1 MKNFYYLPLLAIIAL
16 MSSCAMGK
24 AMLLTK
30 ESKRIENVF
39 PSVSLKND
47 TLYYQILDDPE
58 DYRTINDTVYSIHMG
73 EILSGLN
80 YINRKIKPYYIEL
93 PTLPKDTIVDI
104 TGSSLVPRTVKFRS
118 EYVLS
123 LSADENYV
131 LREKQL
137 ASFYQ
142 QHSPEAYALYKKGN
156 ALLHTSYGMLAGFF
170 ASLIAA
176 ECLILCS
183 EQIVG
188 YESVIGS
195 YGIPMLKPIYGRN
208 DAMFY
213 SGLGLGATSLAF
225 GITAVVLEVK
235 GIKKHVEALDT
246 YHIQTEKNTPK
257 LTLNTQISGNGV
269 GVALQF

>member
-1 MKNFYYLPLLAIIAL
+1 MKTFCYLSLLAIIAL
-16 MSSCAMGK
+16 MSSCTMGK
-24 AMLLTK
+24 VMLLTK
-30 ESKRIENVF
+30 ESKRIENIF
-39 PSVSLKND
+39 PKVSLEND
-47 TLYYQILDDPE
+47 TLYYQILDDHE
-58 DYRTINDTVYSIHMG
+58 DYRTINDTVYSIHLG

-80 YINRKIKPYYIEL
+80 YRNRRIKPYYIEF

-104 TGSSLVPRTVKFRS
+104 TGSSLVPRNVKFRS

-131 LREKQL
+131 LQEKQL
-137 ASFYQ
+137 ASFHQ

-156 ALLHTSYGMLAGFF
+156 ALLHTGYGMYAGGL
-170 ASLIAA
+170 ASLIGAF
-176 ECLILCS
+176 CFISCS

-188 YESVIGS
+188 YESVKGP
-195 YGIPMLKPIYGRN
+195 YGLPQLKPIYGRN
-208 DAMFY
+208 DAMYY
-213 SGLGLGATSLAF
+213 SGFGLLAASVAFEITSIVLVQKGA
-225 GITAVVLEVK
+225 
-235 GIKKHVEALDT
+235 KKHIEALDT

>member
-1 MKNFYYLPLLAIIAL
+1 
-16 MSSCAMGK
+16 
-24 AMLLTK
+24 MLLTK

-39 PSVSLKND
+39 PNPSLKND
-47 TLYYQILDDPE
+47 TLYYQILDDHE
-58 DYRTINDTVYSIHMG
+58 DYRTINDTVYSIHLG

-80 YINRKIKPYYIEL
+80 YTNRKIKPYYVEF

-104 TGSSLVPRTVKFRS
+104 TGSSLVPRRDVKFRS

-142 QHSPEAYALYKKGN
+142 QHSPEAYALYKKGD
-156 ALLHTSYGMLAGFF
+156 ALLHTSYGMLAGCL
-170 ASLIAA
+170 ASFIAG
-176 ECLILCS
+176 ECFILCS

-188 YESVIGS
+188 YESFKDS
-195 YGIPMLKPIYGRN
+195 YGPPVLEPIYGRN

-213 SGLGLGATSLAF
+213 SGIGLLATSVAF
-225 GITAVVLEVK
+225 GITGIVLELK
-235 GIKKHVEALDT
+235 GMKRHIEALDA
-246 YHIQTEKNTPK
+246 YHIQAEESTPK

-269 GVALQF
+269 GVMLQF

>member
-1 MKNFYYLPLLAIIAL
+1 MKTFYYLPLLAIIAL
-16 MSSCAMGK
+16 MSSCTMGK
-24 AMLLTK
+24 GMLLTK

-39 PSVSLKND
+39 PNVSLKND
-47 TLYYQILDDPE
+47 TLYYQILDDHE
-58 DYRTINDTVYSIHMG
+58 DYRTLNDTVYSIHMG

-80 YINRKIKPYYIEL
+80 YMNRDIKPYYIEF

-104 TGSSLVPRTVKFRS
+104 TGSSLVPRNVKFRS

-156 ALLHTSYGMLAGFF
+156 TLLHTSYGMLAGCW
-170 ASLIAA
+170 ASLIGAF
-176 ECLILCS
+176 CFILCS

-188 YESVIGS
+188 YESVKGP
-195 YGIPMLKPIYGRN
+195 YGLPQLKPIYGRN
-208 DAMFY
+208 DAMYY
-213 SGLGLGATSLAF
+213 SGYGLLAASVAF
-225 GITAVVLEVK
+225 EITAIVLEVK
-235 GIKKHVEALDT
+235 GMKKHIEALDT
-246 YHIQTEKNTPK
+246 YHIQAEESTSK